1 MTCARSHII
10 FLLYPA
16 ENSSLDM
23 SILIN
28 QFTINTLLRK
38 KNHPSFKRGGG
49 GVLEAHR
56 LHCYPEEQTSFIKTI
71 ISLISTN
78 SNYRKI
84 TGCIKCSYSIIIFF
98 VKKYR
103 YIWFL
108 KFVQI
113 FILSPKD
120 SCRTVALRRNFC

>member
-1 MTCARSHII
+1 MTCATNHII
-10 FLLYPA
+10 FLLYSA

-49 GVLEAHR
+49 DTRGPQATL
-56 LHCYPEEQTSFIKTI
+56 LTSFIKTI

-98 VKKYR
+98 VKKYWPV
-103 YIWFL
+103 YMIP
-108 KFVQI
+108 QI
-113 FILSPKD
+113 CSDFHD